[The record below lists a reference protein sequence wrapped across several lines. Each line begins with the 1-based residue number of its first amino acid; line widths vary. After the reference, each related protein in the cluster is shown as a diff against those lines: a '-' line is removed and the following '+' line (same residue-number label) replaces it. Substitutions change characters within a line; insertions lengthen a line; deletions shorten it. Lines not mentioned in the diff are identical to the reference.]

1 MTTELIEK
9 FVENKS
15 RIGEPVNIHF
25 KQRSTFSGIFITGS
39 DYEELKT
46 KNFWRIVN
54 INAIEEWKLTAN
66 IDLARIFNGMS
77 FSRLTGQ

>member
-15 RIGEPVNIHF
+15 RKGEAVNIHF
-25 KQRSTFSGIFITGS
+25 KQRSTFSGIFVNGS

-54 INAIEEWKLTAN
+54 SNAVEEWKRTN
-66 IDLARIFNGMS
+66 NMDLARIFNGMS
-77 FSRLTGQ
+77 FSRLTEQ

>member
-9 FVENKS
+9 FVENKN
-15 RIGEPVNIHF
+15 RKGESITIHF
-25 KQRSTFSGIFITGS
+25 KQRSTFSGIFINGS

-54 INAIEEWKLTAN
+54 SKAVEEWKRTSN
-66 IDLARIFNGMS
+66 MDLARIFNGLS
-77 FSRLTGQ
+77 FSRLTEQ